1 MTAYK
6 LIPLISRLY
15 HSFNFFFNL
24 PLTSMPK
31 TPTRRPP
38 GLRHPSPSLF
48 QRGTPDTLNST
59 RTSPRIIHTYTRKPR
74 PPPRRDSLACISS
87 NFSKFSNSLPMV
99 KDVFSALGKPLLP
112 SVIDKINYHF
122 GRLSK
127 LVSNNKE
134 QIFAVEA
141 AAFQETLDT
150 VRRYSNLSCSS
161 AIDHLFLLG
170 LFGYCRRVKKQK

>member
-1 MTAYK
+1 
-6 LIPLISRLY
+6 
-15 HSFNFFFNL
+15 
-24 PLTSMPK
+24 MPK

-38 GLRHPSPSLF
+38 GLRHPSPSLV

-59 RTSPRIIHTYTRKPR
+59 RTSPRIIHTYNRRKPR
-74 PPPRRDSLACISS
+74 PPPRRDSLASISS
-87 NFSKFSNSLPMV
+87 NFSNFSNSLPTV
-99 KDVFSALGKPLLP
+99 EEVFSALGKPLPP

-134 QIFAVEA
+134 QTFAVEA
-141 AAFQETLDT
+141 AAFQETLDA

-161 AIDHLFLLG
+161 VIDHLFLLG
-170 LFGYCRRVKKQK
+170 LFGNRRRVKRQK